1 MDLRGIVLGPKGQE
15 LVSGKDHW
23 LAVWERDG
31 IEKPWCCFCQ
41 RVGEIIDQCTGS
53 HFIIFP

>member
-41 RVGEIIDQCTGS
+41 REWEK
-53 HFIIFP
+53 